1 MNLLGPQ
8 YGADDAFKRI
18 ARKHQSA
25 HRANVLNVPY
35 DKYGNMLQE
44 KDAREGLNFY
54 REYGVF
60 DAVKKRY
67 PVYDKQLYANL
78 LRSEHIPFNMF
89 VPFRAESALFA
100 SVMAQAVGVNVVAV
114 KSIEVE
120 CAPEP
125 ASEYLNDKTAFDV
138 FCDCEDAT
146 GGKFFLGIEVKYTER
161 EYRMEKKEAK
171 YCSDPQSPYN
181 RITTQTSLYRP
192 EIRDALKTDAFRQ
205 VWRNHLLAESI
216 ILANKLNYRYY
227 KSIIL
232 YPSDNTHISNVVN
245 DYKKLLSDQR
255 AETFAG
261 ITFEEFF
268 LLIDRY
274 AESPGA
280 KDWAAYLK
288 RRYIPVKELA

>member
-8 YGADDAFKRI
+8 CSSDDAFRRI

-25 HRANVLNVPY
+25 YRANALKVPY
-35 DKYGNMLQE
+35 DEYGNMLKRRE
-44 KDAREGLNFY
+44 AGEGLNFY
-54 REYGVF
+54 RGFGVF
-60 DAVKKRY
+60 DAVKERY
-67 PVYDKQLYANL
+67 PVYKQQLYANL

-89 VPFRAESALFA
+89 VPFREESALFA
-100 SVMAQAVGVNVVAV
+100 SVMAQAVGVNVAAIG
-114 KSIEVE
+114 SIEVE
-120 CAPEP
+120 YAPEP

-138 FCDCEDAT
+138 LCDCEDAT
-146 GGKFFLGIEVKYTER
+146 GGKFFLGVEVKYTER
-161 EYRMEKKEAK
+161 ERRIGEKEAK
-171 YCSDPQSPYN
+171 YCSDSQSPYN
-181 RITTQTSLYRP
+181 RITRRSLLYRP
-192 EIRDALKTDAFRQ
+192 GSRDALKTDVFRQ

-216 ILANKLNYRYY
+216 VLANKLSFRYY
-227 KSIIL
+227 KSIVL
-232 YPSDNTHISNVVN
+232 YPCGNTHIANAVN
-245 DYKKLLSDQR
+245 DYKELLSDQR

-288 RRYIPVKELA
+288 RRYIPV